1 MTTKTTTEVQTP
13 QPVAQTATTPTP
25 MSEQQKLKNIFKSD
39 VCKQQ
44 FAQIL
49 GQKSAGFMSSVLAV
63 VNNNELLK
71 KATAPSVVNSALI
84 AATLDLPINPNLGFS
99 AIVPYYDGKTH
110 QTIAQ
115 FQIMYRGMIQLAMRS
130 GQVKTIIAE
139 EVHEGELVSA
149 NKFTGEYVFDES
161 ARTSDKVIG
170 YMAYLKL
177 VNGFEKT
184 LYMTIEEVQ
193 KHATQYSQTFRKGF
207 GVWKDNFSAMA
218 KKTVTKLLLSKYAP
232 LSIEMQRAMMFDQ
245 ASIRGEVNVE
255 DIDSTNVEYVDNQES
270 ARASMLNDDIEDAE
284 IVTEG

>member
-1 MTTKTTTEVQTP
+1 MTKTKEEVANVQ
-13 QPVAQTATTPTP
+13 QPVAQQTATPTP
-25 MSEQQKLKNIFKSD
+25 ISEQQKLKNIFKSD

-63 VNNNELLK
+63 VNNNDLLK

-84 AATLDLPINPNLGFS
+84 AATLDLPINPNLGFA

-161 ARTSDKVIG
+161 ARSSDVVIG
-170 YMAYLKL
+170 YMAFLRL
-177 VNGFEKT
+177 CNGFEKT
-184 LYMTIEEVQ
+184 IYMTIDEVT
-193 KHATQYSQTFRKGF
+193 KHATQYSQTYRKGY

-232 LSIEMQRAMMFDQ
+232 LSIEMQRAMIFDQ
-245 ASIRGEVNVE
+245 ASIKGEVNVE
-255 DIDSTNVEYVDNQES
+255 DIDSTSVEYVDNQES

>member
-13 QPVAQTATTPTP
+13 QPVATQTATQALT
-25 MSEQQKLKNIFKSD
+25 EQQKLKNIFKSD

-99 AIVPYYDGKTH
+99 AIVPYYDGKTR

-161 ARTSDKVIG
+161 ARSSDKVIG

-184 LYMTIEEVQ
+184 LYMTIDEVQ

-245 ASIRGEVNVE
+245 ASIKGEVNVE
-255 DIDSTNVEYVDNQES
+255 YIDSTNVEYVDNQES

-284 IVTEG
+284 IINEG

>member
-1 MTTKTTTEVQTP
+1 MTKTKEEVANVQ
-13 QPVAQTATTPTP
+13 QPVAPQTATPVQLT
-25 MSEQQKLKNIFKSD
+25 EHQKLKNIFKSD

-44 FAQIL
+44 FAKIL

-63 VNNNELLK
+63 VNNNDLLK
-71 KATAPSVVNSALI
+71 EATAPSVVNSALI
-84 AATLDLPINPNLGFS
+84 AATLDLPINPNLGLA

-110 QTIAQ
+110 KTIAQ
-115 FQIMYRGMIQLAMRS
+115 FQIMCRGISQLALRS
-130 GQVKTIIAE
+130 GQIKTLVAE
-139 EVHEGELVSA
+139 EVREGELVSA

-161 ARTSDKVIG
+161 ARSSDKVIG
-170 YMAYLKL
+170 YMAYFKL

-184 LYMTIEEVQ
+184 LYMTIDEVT
-193 KHATQYSQTFRKGF
+193 KHAIRYSQTFRKGI

-232 LSIEMQRAMMFDQ
+232 LSIEMQRAMIFDQ
-245 ASIRGEVNVE
+245 ASIKGEVNVE

-284 IVTEG
+284 IVEG

>member
-13 QPVAQTATTPTP
+13 QPVATQNATPTP
-25 MSEQQKLKNIFKSD
+25 ISEQQKLKNIFKSD

-99 AIVPYYDGKTH
+99 AIVPYYDGKTR

-161 ARTSDKVIG
+161 ARISDKVIG

-245 ASIRGEVNVE
+245 ASIKGEVNVE

>member
-13 QPVAQTATTPTP
+13 QPVATPQQALT
-25 MSEQQKLKNIFKSD
+25 ENQKLKNIFKSD
-39 VCKQQ
+39 ICKQQ

-63 VNNNELLK
+63 VNNNDLLK

-84 AATLDLPINPNLGFS
+84 AATLDLPINPNLT
-99 AIVPYYDGKTH
+99 K

-161 ARTSDKVIG
+161 ARSSDVVVG
-170 YMAYLKL
+170 YMAHLKL

-184 LYMTIEEVQ
+184 LYMTIDEVT
-193 KHATQYSQTFRKGF
+193 KHATQYSQTFRKGY

-245 ASIRGEVNVE
+245 ASVKGEVNVD
-255 DIDSTNVEYVDNQES
+255 DIDSANVEYVDNQES

-284 IVTEG
+284 IVNEE

>member
-13 QPVAQTATTPTP
+13 QPVATPQQALT
-25 MSEQQKLKNIFKSD
+25 ENQKLKNIFKSD
-39 VCKQQ
+39 ICKQQ

-63 VNNNELLK
+63 VNNNDLLK

-99 AIVPYYDGKTH
+99 AIVPYYDSKTH

-161 ARTSDKVIG
+161 ARSSDVVVG
-170 YMAYLKL
+170 YMAHLKL

-184 LYMTIEEVQ
+184 LYMTIDEVTN
-193 KHATQYSQTFRKGF
+193 HATQYSQTFRKGY

-245 ASIRGEVNVE
+245 ASVKGEVNVD
-255 DIDSTNVEYVDNQES
+255 DIDSANVEYVDNQES

-284 IVTEG
+284 IVEG

>member
-99 AIVPYYDGKTH
+99 AIVPYYDGKTR

>member
-1 MTTKTTTEVQTP
+1 MTKTKEEVANIQ
-13 QPVAQTATTPTP
+13 QPAAQTATPTP
-25 MSEQQKLKNIFKSD
+25 ISEQQKLKNIFKSD

-63 VNNNELLK
+63 VNNNDLLK

-84 AATLDLPINPNLGFS
+84 AATLDLPINPNLGFA

-149 NKFTGEYVFDES
+149 NKFTGEYIFDES

-170 YMAYLKL
+170 YMAFLRL
-177 VNGFEKT
+177 CNGFEKT
-184 LYMTIEEVQ
+184 IYMTIDEVT

-232 LSIEMQRAMMFDQ
+232 LSIEMQRAMIFDQ
-245 ASIRGEVNVE
+245 ASIKGEVNVE

-284 IVTEG
+284 IVEG

>member
-13 QPVAQTATTPTP
+13 QPVATPQQALT
-25 MSEQQKLKNIFKSD
+25 ENQKLKNIFKSD
-39 VCKQQ
+39 ICKQQ
-44 FAQIL
+44 FAKIL

-63 VNNNELLK
+63 VNNNDLLK

-99 AIVPYYDGKTH
+99 AIVPYYDSKTH

-115 FQIMYRGMIQLAMRS
+115 FQIMCRGMIQLAMRS

-161 ARTSDKVIG
+161 ARSSDVVVG
-170 YMAYLKL
+170 YMAHLKL

-184 LYMTIEEVQ
+184 LYMTIDEVT
-193 KHATQYSQTFRKGF
+193 KHATQYSQTFRKGY

-245 ASIRGEVNVE
+245 ASVKGEVNVD
-255 DIDSTNVEYVDNQES
+255 DIDSANVEYVDNQES

-284 IVTEG
+284 IVNEE

>member
-13 QPVAQTATTPTP
+13 QPVATQTATQALT
-25 MSEQQKLKNIFKSD
+25 EQQKLKNIFKSD

-99 AIVPYYDGKTH
+99 AIVPYYDGKTR

-161 ARTSDKVIG
+161 ARSSDKVIG

-184 LYMTIEEVQ
+184 LYMTIDEVQ

-245 ASIRGEVNVE
+245 ASIKGEVNVE

-284 IVTEG
+284 IINEG

>member
-13 QPVAQTATTPTP
+13 QPVATQNATQALT
-25 MSEQQKLKNIFKSD
+25 EQQKLKNIFKSD

-99 AIVPYYDGKTH
+99 AIVPYYDGKTR

-161 ARTSDKVIG
+161 ARSSDKVIG

-245 ASIRGEVNVE
+245 ASIKGEVNVE

>member
-1 MTTKTTTEVQTP
+1 MTKAKEEVANVQ
-13 QPVAQTATTPTP
+13 QPVAQQTATPTP
-25 MSEQQKLKNIFKSD
+25 LTEQQKLKNIFKSD

-84 AATLDLPINPNLGFS
+84 AATLDLPINPNLGFA

-170 YMAYLKL
+170 YMAFLRL
-177 VNGFEKT
+177 CNGFEKT
-184 LYMTIEEVQ
+184 IYMTIEEVT

-232 LSIEMQRAMMFDQ
+232 LSIEMQRAMIFDQ
-245 ASIRGEVNVE
+245 ASIKGEVNVE

-284 IVTEG
+284 IVEG